1 MQDLEQERRE
11 ALLRRSQSGDRARVA
26 LGELEKFIEGEKA
39 QILSKF
45 LKVRN
50 ANEAFELAAEYRA
63 AMKFE
68 GSARAAIANGDAADG
83 QLTSE
88 E

>member
-26 LGELEKFIEGEKA
+26 LEELEGFFKNRKE
-39 QILSKF
+39 QISAKF
-45 LKVRN
+45 LKVRTPN
-50 ANEAFELAAEYRA
+50 DAFELAIEYKA
-63 AMKFE
+63 IIEFE
-68 GSARAAIANGDAADG
+68 GGARAAIANGDAADKV
-83 QLTSE
+83 LTSE